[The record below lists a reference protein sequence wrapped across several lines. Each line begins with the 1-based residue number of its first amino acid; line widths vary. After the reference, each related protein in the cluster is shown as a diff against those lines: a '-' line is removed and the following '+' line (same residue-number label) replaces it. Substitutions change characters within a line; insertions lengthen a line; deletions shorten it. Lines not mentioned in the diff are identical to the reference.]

1 MPGPGLPPGWEKVLD
16 RNSGQ
21 YYFYNARLGVT
32 QWDPPQ
38 VGAQKTKA
46 TFVTTTTRTKKVARK
61 PIPLAYQHQPVQQR
75 AVQQTRTVTT
85 VRHTGGGSNYGNGGC
100 LCNQGDA
107 IFLSALSVIVIVI
120 IVCMNTVGAGTYQS
134 GNIMSGTYVP
144 SNTNNNQVGGG
155 SSGTVTS
162 GCGASSTACIEL
174 KELVNLV
181 NQHRTSIGEST
192 MKSNTMLNQAAQ
204 RHSCYMATYT
214 IMSHTGGPDA
224 TDRTLVSRIEKTGYK
239 YSAAGENVAMGQS
252 TAQRVMTAWLNSE
265 GHRRNI
271 ESKDFDEIGV
281 GLRSSD
287 TGDLYWTQ
295 VFGKQSSSRRTG
307 VTVDTCMKQ
316 LPGL

>member
-1 MPGPGLPPGWEKVLD
+1 
-16 RNSGQ
+16 
-21 YYFYNARLGVT
+21 
-32 QWDPPQ
+32 
-38 VGAQKTKA
+38 
-46 TFVTTTTRTKKVARK
+46 
-61 PIPLAYQHQPVQQR
+61 
-75 AVQQTRTVTT
+75 VQQTRTVTT

-134 GNIMSGTYVP
+134 GNIMSGT
-144 SNTNNNQVGGG
+144 
-155 SSGTVTS
+155 SGTVTS

-204 RHSCYMATYT
+204 RHSCYMATYK

-224 TDRTLVSRIEKTGYK
+224 PDRTLVSRIEKTGYK